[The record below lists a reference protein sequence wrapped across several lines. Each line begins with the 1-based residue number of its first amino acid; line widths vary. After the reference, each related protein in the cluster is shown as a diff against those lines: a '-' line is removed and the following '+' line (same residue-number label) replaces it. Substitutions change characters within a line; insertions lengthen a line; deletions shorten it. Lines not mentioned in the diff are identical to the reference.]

1 MDRTKKKLFF
11 ISRKAKAIVWGEHW
25 TKQIVETE
33 EATEIWML
41 NRKTGKGVLWL
52 REFKFTEEEL
62 MG

>member
-1 MDRTKKKLFF
+1 MKNAEVLKNQV
-11 ISRKAKAIVWGEHW
+11 SKAIVWGEHW

-33 EATEIWML
+33 ETTEIWML

>member
-1 MDRTKKKLFF
+1 MQNNNLKNQVSK
-11 ISRKAKAIVWGEHW
+11 SIVWGENW
-25 TKQIVETE
+25 TKYIIETE

-41 NRKTGKGVLWL
+41 NKQTGKGVLWL

>member
-1 MDRTKKKLFF
+1 MKKNNESLKNQV
-11 ISRKAKAIVWGEHW
+11 SKAIVWGEHW